1 MEALFNNI
9 DGIRVDRPGH
19 GCTGDLCSFCQ
30 YLDGLEIAAQRQ
42 PKADIDPKWQMQA
55 TMYRKSLAIGQTFI
69 ADDLIAAIGKPPGHA
84 NQIGSLFNFW
94 AGAGFITAVGSTPSK
109 REGNNGRRVQIWR
122 RDV

>member
-30 YLDGLEIAAQRQ
+30 YLDGLEIAAQRE

-55 TMYRKSLAIGQTFI
+55 TIYRKSLAIGQTFT
-69 ADDLIAAIGKPPGHA
+69 ADDLIDTIGKPPGHP

-94 AGAGFITAVGSTPSK
+94 AGAGFIMAVGSTASK
-109 REGNNGRRVQIWR
+109 RKGNNYRRIQIWR